1 MDDDN
6 IFDEL
11 EFLEEKLTL
20 KSESSV
26 WAIVGRR
33 GAGKSAILTNI
44 GETDF
49 SIGKKIIS
57 NFWLSFEH
65 KEITFEKLLEFPAF
79 LENATIL
86 FDEFQVGAGARN
98 ALRNANKDI
107 NQFITQ
113 LRKRNIILY
122 YGTQNF
128 KFVDTDVRNQTDFIL
143 YTEAVDMV
151 DEENHEFRVII
162 VDRNDHTDSAYGT
175 VCNSFIWDATEL
187 FERKVYNT
195 NEIINFGEE

>member
-1 MDDDN
+1 MDDKV
-6 IFDEL
+6 IVGSKEAET
-11 EFLEEKLTL
+11 EFKKL
-20 KSESSV
+20 ESSV

-33 GAGKSAILTNI
+33 GSGKSTMLANI
-44 GETDF
+44 AETDF

-57 NFWLSFEH
+57 NFDLSFDH
-65 KEITFEKLLEFPAF
+65 IKLTFEKLIEFPA
-79 LENATIL
+79 LLQNGTIV

-98 ALRNANKDI
+98 ALRNSNKDL

-128 KFVDTDVRNQTDFIL
+128 KFVDIDVRNQTDYIM
-143 YTEAVDMV
+143 YTEAVDRE
-151 DEENHEFRVII
+151 DPNNNKFSII
-162 VDRNDHTDSAYGT
+162 IMDRHDHTDSSFGT
-175 VCNSFIWDATEL
+175 IINSFVWDATEL
-187 FERKVYNT
+187 FEREIFDT

>member
-1 MDDDN
+1 MAN
-6 IFDEL
+6 IV
-11 EFLEEKLTL
+11 KN
-20 KSESSV
+20 ESSV

-33 GAGKSAILTNI
+33 GSGKSTMLANI
-44 GETDF
+44 GETDL

-57 NFWLSFEH
+57 NFFLAFEH
-65 KEITFEKLLEFPAF
+65 TELTFEELLERFSTDTS
-79 LENATIL
+79 LQDATVL

-128 KFVDTDVRNQTDFIL
+128 KFVDIDVRNQTDYIM
-143 YTEAVDMV
+143 YTQAVDRE
-151 DEENHEFRVII
+151 DDNNNKFSIII
-162 VDRNDHTDSAYGT
+162 VDRHDHTDSQFGT
-175 VCNSFIWDATEL
+175 VINTFVWDATEL
-187 FERKVYNT
+187 FERNIFNT
-195 NEIINFGEE
+195 NEIINFGKE